1 MWQAIAEHISSEL
14 ATDFNIDDKTQLS
27 GGQGNVTFK
36 ISGAGRDFFVKINQ
50 RQQLEPFATE
60 ALSLRTLRQHHCIK
74 VPDVICYGQT
84 INKAFLVLEYLPLI
98 DESDNGWQQL
108 GEQLAT
114 LHQQHEQAMFGFDWD
129 NALGQTTQPNKWQSN
144 WSSFFSEQ
152 RLGWQLQLLLEQGFG
167 FGNIDY
173 VVEQCRQRL
182 AHHHPVPSL
191 LHGDLWRGNVG
202 FIANSPVIY
211 DPACYYG
218 DQETDVAFS
227 RLFGRFPDVFY
238 QSYQNVN
245 QLPEGYEQRK
255 DLYNLYHVLNH
266 AYLFRGGFLVQ
277 AQEMIKQQFY

>member
-1 MWQAIAEHISSEL
+1 MWQAIADHISSEL
-14 ATDFNIDDKTQLS
+14 DIEFKVDNKTQLS
-27 GGQGNVTFK
+27 GGDINLAFK
-36 ISGAGRDFFVKINQ
+36 ISGNGRDFFVKINQ
-50 RQQLEPFATE
+50 REQLEQFETE
-60 ALSLRTLRQHHCIK
+60 ALGLRTLRQHHCIR
-74 VPDVICYGQT
+74 VPDVICHGQT
-84 INKAFLVLEYLPLI
+84 IDKAFLVLEYLPLLK
-98 DESDNGWQQL
+98 ESGTGWQQL
-108 GEQLAT
+108 GQQLAL

-129 NALGQTTQPNKWQSN
+129 NAIGRTPQPNKWQSN

-173 VVEQCRQRL
+173 LVEQCRQRL
-182 AHHHPVPSL
+182 AHHQPAPSL

-202 FIANSPVIY
+202 FLASSPVIF

-227 RLFGRFPDVFY
+227 GLFGRFPEAFY
-238 QSYQNVN
+238 QSYQQFNK
-245 QLPEGYEQRK
+245 LPDGYEQRK

-266 AYLFRGGFLVQ
+266 AVLFRGSFLVQ